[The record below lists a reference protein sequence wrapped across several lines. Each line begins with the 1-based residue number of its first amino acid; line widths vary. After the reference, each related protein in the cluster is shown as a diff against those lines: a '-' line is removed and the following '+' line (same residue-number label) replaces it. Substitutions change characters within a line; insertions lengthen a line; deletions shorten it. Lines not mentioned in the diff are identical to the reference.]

1 MHGACMLAPKRR
13 MMLMLGHGRSQP
25 HLNNEHR
32 FVYAAH
38 SSEHERQPAAA
49 IVLAQNVAT
58 NEEAVLQL
66 QACGRGAATRQRRR
80 QGVRRAPPGTS

>member
-49 IVLAQNVAT
+49 IVLAHNEAT
-58 NEEAVLQL
+58 NKEAMLQL
-66 QACGRGAATRQRRR
+66 PACGSGAATQRRR
-80 QGVRRAPPGTS
+80 QGVRRAPPRTG